1 MGESSFNNNFD
12 WEKTM
17 FFTIHESCG
26 CSSGYSE
33 YLLIEKRFKD
43 VSSCDQT
50 NQQEPSFHCFNRFM
64 DSESSCN
71 IPWLK
76 VF

>member
-1 MGESSFNNNFD
+1 
-12 WEKTM
+12 M
-17 FFTIHESCG
+17 FFTIHENC
-26 CSSGYSE
+26 GYSE
-33 YLLIEKRFKD
+33 YVLKEKRFKY
-43 VSSCDQT
+43 VANCDQT

-71 IPWLK
+71 IPWLE